1 MFELCTLFFKWGKAV
16 KKQILLAATIL
27 PSAVMAADGAK
38 NFSVG
43 MAVDQELSV
52 VVEIDDKYRGIIGN
66 DGMAFD
72 FIAKRGTF
80 DQSMPLTWYV
90 GVGGWYEW
98 DDEFGLR
105 VPLGLNWDLSK
116 GWDLYAQIHPEVDFY
131 KGPDLQIGGALGI
144 KYNF

>member
-1 MFELCTLFFKWGKAV
+1 MKSKL
-16 KKQILLAATIL
+16 ILLAGLVSSTA
-27 PSAVMAADGAK
+27 MAA
-38 NFSVG
+38 NEPTNLSVG
-43 MAVDQELSV
+43 MAVDQQLSV
-52 VVEIDDKYRGIIGN
+52 VVELDNKYRGIIGN

-72 FIAKRGTF
+72 YIAKRGTF

-98 DDEFGLR
+98 DDEFGVR